1 MLSSDTGVSRSN
13 THKKVS
19 SHGTG
24 MFASHI
30 RSSSSENGFSAADGS
45 SCIRVL
51 CYPQGRP
58 GLGFRLLASLWPS
71 PGWCRYLG
79 NKLVD
84 RNWIINF
91 PPPKTKKHFRTSQ
104 TGNES
109 FYTTHG
115 GQSLPTNC
123 CVYDFSWF
131 WCVTLVAIMMACPLS
146 ATSFFLA

>member
-1 MLSSDTGVSRSN
+1 MNSLQLPSTHQNMNSASGRPPKKGSTCDVTCCKVYPLHYFSFRHHPKIKADTIQMLSSDTGVSRSN

-71 PGWCRYLG
+71 PG
-79 NKLVD
+79 
-84 RNWIINF
+84 
-91 PPPKTKKHFRTSQ
+91 
-104 TGNES
+104 
-109 FYTTHG
+109 
-115 GQSLPTNC
+115 
-123 CVYDFSWF
+123 
-131 WCVTLVAIMMACPLS
+131 
-146 ATSFFLA
+146 